1 MEISI
6 KKSLIHWCK
15 RICLIWIWKIWF
27 SGLNINFVRFVG
39 NVFISASWIY
49 ISNKVNDLCD
59 RNFTRVG
66 DIIFLLGQQDEN
78 ISDCVVFI
86 YIYIYV
92 NWTILCIQLDVNK
105 VISCCIN
112 MLILLDWKV
121 LAKYAVFNVV
131 TDIYN
136 QS

>member
-1 MEISI
+1 M
-6 KKSLIHWCK
+6 
-15 RICLIWIWKIWF
+15 
-27 SGLNINFVRFVG
+27 
-39 NVFISASWIY
+39 
-49 ISNKVNDLCD
+49 CD

-112 MLILLDWKV
+112 MLILLDWKRKT
-121 LAKYAVFNVV
+121 LPNMQFLMTLRLQHELN
-131 TDIYN
+131 
-136 QS
+136 

>member
-1 MEISI
+1 MWPQLT
-6 KKSLIHWCK
+6 K
-15 RICLIWIWKIWF
+15 
-27 SGLNINFVRFVG
+27 
-39 NVFISASWIY
+39 
-49 ISNKVNDLCD
+49 
-59 RNFTRVG
+59 VG